1 MRSSPPPGGGR
12 RRWAWFIG
20 LWGGSVAALAVA
32 AGLLKLV
39 FNAIL

>member
-1 MRSSPPPGGGR
+1 MRARPPPGGGR
-12 RRWAWFIG
+12 GQWAWFIG
-20 LWGGSVAALAVA
+20 IWAMGVITLAVA